1 MSRDRPQRLHKGP
14 TITTAIATFEDVA
27 YNFQI
32 IQSGGLAD
40 GRSLEGRQGVY
51 AVKVV
56 PPLAITD
63 NGIVL
68 NMHDLAFGW
77 QLQYVIAA
85 LDLDAKAH
93 DLLNGA
99 VHGDTVAHVGALGDL
114 VYFTAGGW
122 DGLAIV
128 AGGVLIEAG
137 GGIPAWLAPGAN
149 GQVLTLAVG
158 LPSWQDPAG
167 VEEHNLLDGTVH
179 PDTVA
184 GEVAEGK
191 LIRGNNATPS
201 KWALWEPTA
210 EGDMIYGDAAAGKW
224 AIRPIGNSNDVLT
237 VDTGVP
243 TWKSRADVGIPL
255 PADDVEDVTTG
266 AEAAGSAIT
275 YSRGDHV
282 HHFTESTADHL
293 PSASGQSDYKVLQVQ
308 TNAWVIDW
316 VRAHGA

>member
-85 LDLDAKAH
+85 LDMDAKAH

-158 LPSWQDPAG
+158 LPSWQDP
-167 VEEHNLLDGTVH
+167 VDSDENVLLHGGSVAYHLANDAADANNVAVPFHETANGISAQV
-179 PDTVA
+179 PKASLGIPVA
-184 GEVAEGK
+184 GDE
-191 LIRGNNATPS
+191 
-201 KWALWEPTA
+201 
-210 EGDMIYGDAAAGKW
+210 
-224 AIRPIGNSNDVLT
+224 
-237 VDTGVP
+237 
-243 TWKSRADVGIPL
+243 
-255 PADDVEDVTTG
+255 VEDVTTG
-266 AEAAGSAIT
+266 TEDVSDSLT
-275 YSRGDHV
+275 FSRSDHV
-282 HHFTESTADHL
+282 HHFTESTSDHL
-293 PSASGQSDYKVLQVQ
+293 PSASGQADYKVLQIQ
-308 TNAWVIDW
+308 TNAWAIDW